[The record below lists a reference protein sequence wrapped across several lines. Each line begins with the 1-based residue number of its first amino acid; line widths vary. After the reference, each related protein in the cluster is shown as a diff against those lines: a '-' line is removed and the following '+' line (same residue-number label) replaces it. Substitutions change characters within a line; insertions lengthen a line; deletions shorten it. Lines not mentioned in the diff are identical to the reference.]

1 MKSFS
6 ESVETFLKAAD
17 WLSDA
22 DQPMITALEQA
33 AAELDS
39 NGVQAALLNTFG
51 VTYRT
56 LLKKAGSQEVDPS
69 GDAAFL
75 DDED

>member
-1 MKSFS
+1 LKTFT
-6 ESVETFLKAAD
+6 ESVEEFKKAWTD
-17 WLSDA
+17 KLGPEDA
-22 DQPMITALEQA
+22 PMVTALEQA

-56 LLKKAGSQEVDPS
+56 LLKKAGDQGTDDDGFFDEV
-69 GDAAFL
+69 
-75 DDED
+75 